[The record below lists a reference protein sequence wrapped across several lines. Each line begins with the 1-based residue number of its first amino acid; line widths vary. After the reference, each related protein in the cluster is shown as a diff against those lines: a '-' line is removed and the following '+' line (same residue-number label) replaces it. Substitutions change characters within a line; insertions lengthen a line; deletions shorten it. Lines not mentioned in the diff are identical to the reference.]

1 MRSISVIFVL
11 LFLSGCGF
19 KPLYYTKV
27 GEKTLGNVSYERIV
41 NDVKNPRATFF
52 LNNEIERILS
62 TEEDKPLKY
71 LLKVT
76 YDVNIDD
83 YLTQSGS
90 IASMKKIKITLNY
103 TVTEFEVNKE
113 VTSGKLMDFDSF
125 SITKSPYSDFIV
137 EEDLTIKIL
146 LSLVQELRVQLLS
159 KLADK

>member
-1 MRSISVIFVL
+1 MRTVSILFIL
-11 LFLSGCGF
+11 LFCSGCGF

-27 GEKTLGNVSYERIV
+27 GQGTLSHVSYEPIV
-41 NDVKNPRATFF
+41 DDVKNPRATFF

-62 TEEDKPLKY
+62 TKGDKPSKY
-71 LLKVT
+71 LLKVA

-83 YLTQSGS
+83 YLTQSSG

-103 TVTEFEVNKE
+103 TVTEFEGNKE

-125 SITKSPYSDFIV
+125 SITKSPYSDFII
-137 EEDLTIKIL
+137 EEDLTTKIL
-146 LSLVQELRVQLLS
+146 LSLVQELRLQLIS